1 MTPRIDHLV
10 VPVPDLAAASAAY
23 ERLGVTLTP
32 YTTHAGMG
40 TANRACFVGSAP
52 DDFCY
57 VELLAVVD
65 PAVVRAGARRH
76 YLEAA
81 ERGGGLAALAFG
93 GVPVED
99 TASAMTA
106 AGMEVDL
113 RDVRAGDGR
122 IIGKAAAV
130 ASGPDFSFPFV
141 LIEYPESWE
150 ARFERSQ
157 AAGRFA
163 HALPLKR
170 LDHVAVFIR
179 DIEDACR
186 IWAER
191 LGIHV
196 RGEVRAP
203 GMVIRQLRVGAATVE
218 LIAADAPGSPLASRP
233 PGLANVAAWEVG
245 APLAEV
251 VALARERGF
260 SCTAPAP
267 GVLPGTLRA
276 EIPAVELGGLAMQLL
291 EYV

>member
-1 MTPRIDHLV
+1 MIARIDHLV
-10 VPVPDLAAASAAY
+10 VPVPDLEAASAAY
-23 ERLGVTLTP
+23 ERLGVTLTA
-32 YTTHAGMG
+32 YTAHEGMG
-40 TANRACFVGSAP
+40 TANRACFVGSGP

-57 VELLAVVD
+57 LELLAVLD
-65 PAVVRAGARRH
+65 PAVVRAGPRRH

-93 GVPVED
+93 AGQFHD
-99 TASAMTA
+99 TASALKA

-122 IIGKAAAV
+122 IIGKTAAV
-130 ASGPDFSFPFV
+130 ASGPDFPFPFV
-141 LIEYPESWE
+141 VIEYPESWE
-150 ARFERSQ
+150 ARFERSR

-163 HALPLKR
+163 HTFPLKR
-170 LDHVAVFIR
+170 LDHVAVFTR
-179 DIEDACR
+179 DIDDACR
-186 IWAER
+186 MWAER
-191 LGIHV
+191 LGIQV
-196 RGEVRAP
+196 TGEVRAA

-218 LIAADAPGSPLASRP
+218 LIAPDAPGGPLASRP
-233 PGLANVAAWEVG
+233 PGLASVAAWKVD

-276 EIPAVELGGLAMQLL
+276 EVPAVELGGLAMQLL